1 VVVMIENGCSC
12 VVVRD
17 DDDDD
22 DIVFGDLSRFDM

>member
-1 VVVMIENGCSC
+1 MIENGCSC

-22 DIVFGDLSRFDM
+22 DDIVFGDLSRFDM